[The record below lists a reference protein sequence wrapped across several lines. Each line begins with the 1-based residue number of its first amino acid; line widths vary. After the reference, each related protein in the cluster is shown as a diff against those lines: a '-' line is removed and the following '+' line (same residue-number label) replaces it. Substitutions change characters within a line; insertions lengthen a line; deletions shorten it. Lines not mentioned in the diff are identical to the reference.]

1 MSLEQIAHVEEALL
15 RAARRLPE
23 MAVEESLILR
33 VLTLLG
39 RDLTAR
45 MDQWLRTDGL
55 TEIEFRALATV
66 FAHGTDQVCPSDLGT
81 QLAQSPANMTR
92 ITDVLVQR
100 GLVTRHNN
108 EQDRRRVMLA
118 ITAEGEQL
126 MRDILPLMGAFVRSL
141 FLPFSP
147 GERKRLLFDLKRL
160 SGALDATPLPHRG
173 TDVKS

>member
-1 MSLEQIAHVEEALL
+1 MSLEQIAHVEEALQ
-15 RAARRLPE
+15 RVARRMPE

-55 TEIEFRALATV
+55 SEIEFRALATV
-66 FAHGTDQVCPSDLGT
+66 FAHGKDLVCPSDLGT

-92 ITDVLVQR
+92 ISDALVQR
-100 GLVTRHNN
+100 GLVTRSDDVN
-108 EQDRRRVMLA
+108 DRRRVMLG
-118 ITAEGEQL
+118 ITPAGEQL
-126 MRDILPLMGAFVRSL
+126 MREILPLMGEFVRGL

-160 SGALDATPLPHRG
+160 SGALDAAPLPSRAEEAR
-173 TDVKS
+173 S